1 MKFENYLPKSSITC
15 PSVVNLKDVEKED
28 LFEILHKCLHLKIQ
42 ESVGEPDYSLKNKH
56 VVLVTNQRLG
66 LAQLTFRLAI
76 DKVNG
81 HPLTIPIG
89 GSNIDGFLSGRESV
103 EILSK
108 LGIDA
113 FVVETSV
120 ADDAEKLS
128 KKMAPVVNAYS
139 YDSPITAI
147 ADLLTVYERLKR
159 LDGLNVCYYGTP
171 KYVTS
176 LLAGM
181 AKCGMKINFVTVGG
195 AEPTLEVLNYLKTFT
210 EVTVSENLDKALK
223 ECDLLYIDN
232 DYPENYKITKEKLAD
247 LNCSACVLHPSPLT
261 EAVDADIDIMD
272 DKRCLVADSG
282 ANTVYALS
290 TVLELLLSH

>member
-1 MKFENYLPKSSITC
+1 MKFENYLPKSSIAC
-15 PSVVNLKDVEKED
+15 PSVVTLKDVEKED

-42 ESVGEPDYSLKNKH
+42 ESVGEQDYSLKNKH

-108 LGIDA
+108 LGIDG

-120 ADDAEKLS
+120 SDDAEKLS

-139 YDSPITAI
+139 SDSPITAI
-147 ADLLTVYERLKR
+147 SDLLTVYERLKR
-159 LDGLNVCYYGTP
+159 LDGLNVCYYGSP
-171 KYVTS
+171 SQITS

-181 AKCGMKINFVTVGG
+181 AKCGMKINFVTIGSEVN
-195 AEPTLEVLNYLKTFT
+195 EEVLNYLETFT
-210 EVTVSENLDKALK
+210 EVTVTDDFDKALR

-232 DYPENYKITKEKLAD
+232 DYPESCKINKEKLAG
-247 LNCSACVLHPSPLT
+247 LNSNACVLHPSPLT
-261 EAVDADIDIMD
+261 DARDADIDILD
-272 DKRCLVADSG
+272 DNRCLVSDSG
-282 ANTVYALS
+282 ANTVYVLS
-290 TVLELLLSH
+290 AVLELLLG

>member
-1 MKFENYLPKSSITC
+1 MKFENYLPKNSIAC
-15 PSVVNLKDVEKED
+15 PSVVTLKEVEKED

-42 ESVGEPDYSLKNKH
+42 ESVGEQNYSLKNKH

-108 LGIDA
+108 LGIDG

-120 ADDAEKLS
+120 SDDAEKLS

-139 YDSPITAI
+139 SDSPITAI
-147 ADLLTVYERLKR
+147 SDLLTVYERLKR
-159 LDGLNVCYYGTP
+159 LDGLKVCYFGTP
-171 KYVTS
+171 KFVTS

-195 AEPTLEVLNYLKTFT
+195 EVNSEVLDYLKSFT
-210 EVTVSENLDKALK
+210 GVTITDDFDKALK

-232 DYPENYKITKEKLAD
+232 DYSEEHKMTKEKLAA
-247 LNCSACVLHPSPLT
+247 LNSNACVLHPSPLT
-261 EAVDADIDIMD
+261 DAQDADIDILD
-272 DKRCLVADSG
+272 DTRCLVQESG

-290 TVLELLLSH
+290 SVLELLLDH